1 MHLLKTTKYVVIVPF
16 SEQIANAQ
24 GKLIL
29 EVLDF
34 LAWAIPQTL
43 PFNNRVNY
51 PFTWAFQ

>member
-34 LAWAIPQTL
+34 
-43 PFNNRVNY
+43 
-51 PFTWAFQ
+51 